1 MHKLSFTFATLYLAA
16 IVILTIR
23 PASAAGLDLSKA
35 LKIGT
40 GKTVVIEFTDPDC
53 PFCRRGA
60 AFFKGRTD
68 VTRYIFFNP
77 LPMHPHAR
85 EKAACI
91 LSSPDPTK
99 TCEEV
104 LSGKLDNTS
113 IPAPSAAGVKR
124 LAEMMATAREKGF
137 GSTPTYIICGRIIRG
152 FDQQKIEQLLGK

>member
-1 MHKLSFTFATLYLAA
+1 MHKPFFVFTILLAA
-16 IVILTIR
+16 SVMLTTR
-23 PASAAGLDLSKA
+23 PASGAGMDLGKA

-40 GKTVVIEFTDPDC
+40 GKTMVIEFTDPDC

-91 LSSPDPTK
+91 LSSPDPAK
-99 TCEEV
+99 TFEEA

-113 IPAPSAAGVKR
+113 LPAPSASGVR
-124 LAEMMATAREKGF
+124 LLETHMATAREEGF
-137 GSTPTYIICGRIIRG
+137 GSTPTYIICGRIIHG

>member
-1 MHKLSFTFATLYLAA
+1 MPKLSFTFTIFFLAA
-16 IVILTIR
+16 TVMLTTH
-23 PASAAGLDLSKA
+23 PVSAAGLDLSKA

-40 GKTVVIEFTDPDC
+40 GKTMVIEFTDPDC
-53 PFCRRGA
+53 PYCRRGA

-91 LSSPDPTK
+91 LSSPDPAK

-104 LSGKLDNTS
+104 FAGKLDNTS
-113 IPAPSAAGVKR
+113 IPAPSAAGAR
-124 LAEMMATAREKGF
+124 LLETHMAIAREEGVH
-137 GSTPTYIICGRIIRG
+137 STPTYIICGRIIHG
-152 FDQQKIEQLLGK
+152 FDQNKIEQLLGQ